1 MRLRYRRLGGAAVV
15 AVAVLALLPGVGVA
29 FTGTPAAIA
38 VVRAQRAAYS
48 KLPAVGWVLTG
59 DVVYCTDYPE
69 GWTFAPHAGCQL
81 DARVTEQDVLSG
93 GRVVRLEG
101 TVSAPSR
108 PALRYVVSAAG
119 WYRAAVGATCWQ
131 RYAVPFVKALEVS
144 YPFPGQTLSIISTS
158 RTEIVSQALTPK
170 YGLRELDYIDPK
182 TYLEPR
188 EVVYTTVGRNTY
200 RVAYAF
206 TFPAVAARSIAT
218 PLCG

>member
-1 MRLRYRRLGGAAVV
+1 MRLRHRRLGGAVV
-15 AVAVLALLPGVGVA
+15 VGTVLVVLLPGVGVA

-38 VVRAQRAAYS
+38 VVRAQRVAYS
-48 KLPAVGWVLTG
+48 RLPAVGWVLAG
-59 DVVYCTDYPE
+59 DVVYCPDYAE

-81 DARVTEQDVLSG
+81 DARVSEQDVLSG

-108 PALRYVVSAAG
+108 PTVRYVVSVAG

-131 RYAVPFVKALEVS
+131 SYPQPYVDPLFVS
-144 YPFPGQTLSIISTS
+144 YPFPGQTVSILSTS
-158 RTEIVSQALTPK
+158 KAEIVSQALTPK

-188 EVVYTTVGRNTY
+188 EVVYTTVGRKTY
-200 RVAYAF
+200 RVAYTF
-206 TFPAVAARSIAT
+206 TFPAAAARSIAT
-218 PLCG
+218 PNCG